1 MLLYFYV
8 SFNVC
13 LITISTLQPVA
24 RDVQMTTLVISMTMR
39 ARDNMITQGIKRWLQ
54 SLFAWWPWR
63 RSSEDDYAQTHG
75 TVNKGAMQET
85 LFFTTVDG
93 PYAQPAQPGITSVA
107 VEPIE
112 DDAFTESN
120 RATPEERSFPLS
132 KPIVEDSGSIPAP
145 IVEEKIKTVQ
155 ESSPVVQEVP
165 VPTPQQRL
173 EFLRYLVERG
183 IVNEGHR
190 D

>member
-1 MLLYFYV
+1 MMV
-8 SFNVC
+8 V
-13 LITISTLQPVA
+13 P
-24 RDVQMTTLVISMTMR
+24 MTMR

-54 SLFAWWPWR
+54 SLFAWWPWK
-63 RSSEDDYAQTHG
+63 SVSEDDYAQTPG
-75 TVNKGAMQET
+75 TLNKGTSQET

-112 DDAFTESN
+112 EDVIPESG
-120 RATPEERSFPLS
+120 RPTAEERSFSML
-132 KPIVEDSGSIPAP
+132 KPTTEDSGSLPAP
-145 IVEEKIKTVQ
+145 IIEEKRKTVH
-155 ESSPVVQEVP
+155 EPGAAIEDTP

-183 IVNEGHR
+183 LVNEG
-190 D
+190 

>member
-8 SFNVC
+8 SFNICCV
-13 LITISTLQPVA
+13 TISMLQLVA
-24 RDVQMTTLVISMTMR
+24 RDVQMTTSVISMTMR

-63 RSSEDDYAQTHG
+63 HASEDDYAQTPG
-75 TVNKGAMQET
+75 TLNKGTTPEA

-93 PYAQPAQPGITSVA
+93 PYAQPAQSGITSVA

-112 DDAFTESN
+112 DDAITEN
-120 RATPEERSFPLS
+120 GRATPEEHSFPSL
-132 KPIVEDSGSIPAP
+132 KPSVEDSGLIPAP
-145 IVEEKIKTVQ
+145 IAEEKAKPVQ
-155 ESSPVVQEVP
+155 ENSTVVQETP
-165 VPTPQQRL
+165 APTPQQRL

-183 IVNEGHR
+183 IVNEG
-190 D
+190 

>member
-1 MLLYFYV
+1 MMV
-8 SFNVC
+8 V
-13 LITISTLQPVA
+13 P
-24 RDVQMTTLVISMTMR
+24 MTMR

-63 RSSEDDYAQTHG
+63 RSLEADYARTPG
-75 TVNKGAMQET
+75 ALNKGTMQET

-112 DDAFTESN
+112 EDVVPESG
-120 RATPEERSFPLS
+120 RPTAEERSFPLL
-132 KPIVEDSGSIPAP
+132 KPVAEDSGSILVPS
-145 IVEEKIKTVQ
+145 VEEKIHPVHEHGAAVQ
-155 ESSPVVQEVP
+155 GTPD
-165 VPTPQQRL
+165 PTPQQRL

-183 IVNEGHR
+183 IVNEG
-190 D
+190 